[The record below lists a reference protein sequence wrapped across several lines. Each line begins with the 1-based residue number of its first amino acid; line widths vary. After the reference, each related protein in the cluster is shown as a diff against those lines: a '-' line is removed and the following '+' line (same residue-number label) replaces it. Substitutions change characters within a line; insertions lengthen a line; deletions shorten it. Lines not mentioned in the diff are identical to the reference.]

1 MTRPSISSSL
11 LAASLVVLGACAPAP
26 APVGYQY
33 LSTPTLWGEL
43 SRASDTKEIM
53 LIESELAVR
62 GQTRSPDGTEY
73 IGRRTAG
80 TVGRTTYSRM
90 VDNMAAGSGASPSND
105 KDCSDFSSGAAAQR
119 FFIAEGGP
127 TRDPHRLDGDGDGNA
142 CDWGR
147 SLSSSVSNYR
157 RYTTLQNRA
166 IRPSYTPRRQSSSTC
181 YTGPRGGTYTITA
194 SGNKNYSGC

>member
-90 VDNMAAGSGASPSND
+90 VDNMAAGSGASPGND

-142 CDWGR
+142 CDWGSPSAQACR
-147 SLSSSVSNYR
+147 IMERKSDPVPSGLQRGASQLPAVSTR
-157 RYTTLQNRA
+157 
-166 IRPSYTPRRQSSSTC
+166 
-181 YTGPRGGTYTITA
+181 TITDRPGA
-194 SGNKNYSGC
+194 RYSDIS